1 MIKDVTI
8 NNFKD
13 QKYFNMVREKMADF
27 FAVDNYLSKEFLLG
41 LPADSNRYYDL
52 KKGVGL
58 HGDIWRK
65 IVIEIGLGRT
75 AVLRYYWKK
84 SLELNKEYMPPLDI
98 DINHGDMYIMSE
110 KATGQNLKK
119 AYNLTESICSTVLVA
134 FM

>member
-1 MIKDVTI
+1 
-8 NNFKD
+8 
-13 QKYFNMVREKMADF
+13 MADF
-27 FAVDNYLSKEFLLG
+27 FAVDEYLTREFLLG
-41 LPADSNRYYDL
+41 LPADSNRYYDF

-98 DINHGDMYIMSE
+98 NINHGDMYIMSE

-119 AYNLTESICSTVLVA
+119 AYNLGEIKAQPRACHRHPEIHSLLLIASGTLIIITL
-134 FM
+134 